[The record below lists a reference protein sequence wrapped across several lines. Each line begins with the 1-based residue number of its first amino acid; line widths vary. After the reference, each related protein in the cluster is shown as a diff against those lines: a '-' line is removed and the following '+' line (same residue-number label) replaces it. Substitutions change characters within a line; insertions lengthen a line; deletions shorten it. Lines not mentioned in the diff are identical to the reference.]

1 MTNHTVRSPHVL
13 PAALLLALA
22 SGGCDQ
28 PQPAPP
34 TLPAESIQSAVP
46 PQPATPVISVDLPPN
61 RFAPKPDAGPD
72 AGAPATATPAETA
85 PDAGAPEAPPPAAP
99 TVPAHAPCSSDAD
112 CAAGTCRTYYL
123 DGDDDGYGKAPLSRC
138 DVEPDPP
145 GGYAVAGGDCCDADP
160 NVHPGQLAYFTMSSA
175 CGSFDYDCNGTEEP
189 QDPSCK
195 LGCGVACLHSST
207 MPVPPEACR

>member
-1 MTNHTVRSPHVL
+1 MTNHTVRFTHVL
-13 PAALLLALA
+13 SSTLLLALA
-22 SGGCDQ
+22 SGGCAE
-28 PQPAPP
+28 PEAAPP
-34 TLPAESIQSAVP
+34 TPPAESTPSAVP
-46 PQPATPVISVDLPPN
+46 PQPAAPISVDLPPD
-61 RFAPKPDAGPD
+61 RFAPKPDAGPE
-72 AGAPATATPAETA
+72 AAASAIASPAETA
-85 PDAGAPEAPPPAAP
+85 PDAGAPEAPAPAAL

-112 CAAGTCRTYYL
+112 CATGTCRTYYL

-160 NVHPGQLAYFTMSSA
+160 DVHPGQLAYFTVSSA
-175 CGSFDYDCNGTEEP
+175 CSSFDYDCNGTEEP
-189 QDPSCK
+189 QDPNCK